1 MSDLVLE
8 VRNLSV
14 AYDQSAALTG
24 VSLLVSRGA
33 ITTII
38 GSNGAGKSTIL
49 RAIAGLVRPNA
60 GSIRFD
66 GGEVV
71 GLGPDQIVAL
81 GIALVPE
88 GRRLFGSMTVAENLG
103 LGAYLRNDTAAIAR
117 DLERVLSYFPQLR
130 ERLRSLASHL
140 SGGQQQM
147 LAIGRALM
155 AAPRLLMLDEPSI
168 GLAPNV
174 VDIIAGII
182 QAVNAFGMSILLVEQ
197 NAYLALRLAET
208 AYILENGRVVLS
220 GPANELSRTD
230 TVRAAYLGV
239 QI

>member
-8 VRNLSV
+8 VQNLSV
-14 AYDQSAALTG
+14 AYDETAVLTG
-24 VSLLVSRGA
+24 ASLSVSRAA

-66 GGEVV
+66 GGEIA
-71 GLGPDQIVAL
+71 GLEPDQIVAL

-88 GRRLFGSMTVAENLG
+88 GRRLFASMTVGENLE
-103 LGAYLRNDTAAIAR
+103 LGAYLRSDLGAVAR
-117 DLERVLSYFPQLR
+117 DLERVLGYFPQLR
-130 ERLRSLASHL
+130 ERLRSPASQL

-147 LAIGRALM
+147 LAVGRALM
-155 AAPRLLMLDEPSI
+155 TAPRLLMLDEPSI

-174 VDIIAGII
+174 VDIIAGIV
-182 QAVNAFGMSILLVEQ
+182 QAVNAAGMSILLVEQ

-208 AYILENGRVVLS
+208 AYILENGRIVLS
-220 GPANELSRTD
+220 GPANELSRID

-239 QI
+239 